1 MKNRNS
7 RLAFIGYDAKN
18 TPVFLT
24 RNGLNTGFSHDSA
37 KCWVHEFRY
46 VDGFM
51 VKNMELCASGLV
63 DRNKSVK

>member
-7 RLAFIGYDAKN
+7 RLDFIGYDVKN
-18 TPVFLT
+18 IPAFLT
-24 RNGLNTGFSHDSA
+24 RSGLNTGFSHDSA

-46 VDGFM
+46 VDGLK
-51 VKNMELCASGLV
+51 VKNVKLCASGLV